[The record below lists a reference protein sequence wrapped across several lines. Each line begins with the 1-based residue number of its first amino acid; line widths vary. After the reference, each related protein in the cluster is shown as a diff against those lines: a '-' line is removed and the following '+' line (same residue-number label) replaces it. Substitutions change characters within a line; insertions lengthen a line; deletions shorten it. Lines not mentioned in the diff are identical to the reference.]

1 MAQLPFKNNFCTR
14 KKYLRSVYCLVLL
27 KLCWGKDMDHEKIEN
42 LGNNKQTSTSDAAKL
57 LKSKNQ
63 CNAMQLT
70 ENGLIGPGD
79 QSQG

>member
-1 MAQLPFKNNFCTR
+1 
-14 KKYLRSVYCLVLL
+14 
-27 KLCWGKDMDHEKIEN
+27 MDHEKIEN